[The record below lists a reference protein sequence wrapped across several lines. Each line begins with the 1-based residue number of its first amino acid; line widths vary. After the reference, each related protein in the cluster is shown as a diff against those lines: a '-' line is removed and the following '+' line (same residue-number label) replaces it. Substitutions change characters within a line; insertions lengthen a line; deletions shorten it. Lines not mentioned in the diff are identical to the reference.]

1 MLRQCWLLPKSVF
14 NIQAQAAYYFLRIG
28 VLRQSGLGIFLRF
41 SKKNTLCTFLWDIV
55 KYAIRNKE
63 CRNAVWIDFICNK
76 QTRANCERAKGKGVF
91 KFRKLK
97 KTIWSFRKFFWKIY
111 QL

>member
-1 MLRQCWLLPKSVF
+1 M
-14 NIQAQAAYYFLRIG
+14 
-28 VLRQSGLGIFLRF
+28 
-41 SKKNTLCTFLWDIV
+41 

-76 QTRANCERAKGKGVF
+76 QTRVNCQSANGKGVL

-97 KTIWSFRKFFWKIY
+97 KILFGFFGNLFGESIDYKSGGVCNLNVVEPL
-111 QL
+111 QLV